1 VADGAIPAPHE
12 SIIFAARRDLVSALE
27 RARGRT
33 DVAADVRDAQIAA
46 ADHALG
52 VFDGAR
58 KPWIPE
64 EPKAKKVS
72 A

>member
-1 VADGAIPAPHE
+1 
-12 SIIFAARRDLVSALE
+12 
-27 RARGRT
+27 
-33 DVAADVRDAQIAA
+33 VRDAQIAA
-46 ADHALG
+46 ADHALS